1 LVSIQAW
8 FSLRLMRGVIE
19 KSTWEGGTMLTYILM
34 LLVILSACI
43 HIRAEYRGPRQ
54 HIYIFKPLTMVFIW
68 LIAILGQAASPFYK
82 YMIITGLVFSLA
94 GDVFLM
100 LPSDRFVA
108 GLVAF
113 LIAHFFYSAAFAS
126 EISALI
132 WWPLIPFVIYGIVIY
147 IILVP
152 SLGKL
157 KLPVLIYVVVILIMG
172 CLAWERWSQTGQS
185 GALLASI
192 GAVLFIISDTIL
204 AIDRFRGAFKLSR
217 ALNLTTYFAA
227 QLLIAG
233 SVGTLVF

>member
-1 LVSIQAW
+1 
-8 FSLRLMRGVIE
+8 
-19 KSTWEGGTMLTYILM
+19 MLTYILM
-34 LLVILSACI
+34 LLVMVSASI
-43 HIRAEYRGPRQ
+43 HIRAEYRGPQQ
-54 HIYIFKPLTMVFIW
+54 HIYIFKPLTMVFI
-68 LIAILGQAASPFYK
+68 LLVAILGQATVPFYK
-82 YMIITGLVFSLA
+82 YMIITGLVLSLA

-113 LIAHFFYSAAFAS
+113 LIAHLFYSAAFAS
-126 EISALI
+126 EISALV

-157 KLPVLIYVVVILIMG
+157 KVPVLIYVVVILIMAW
-172 CLAWERWSQTGQS
+172 LAWERWSQTGQN

-204 AIDRFRGAFKLSR
+204 AIDRFRGTFKLSR

-227 QLLIAG
+227 QLLIVG

>member
-1 LVSIQAW
+1 
-8 FSLRLMRGVIE
+8 
-19 KSTWEGGTMLTYILM
+19 MLTYILM
-34 LLVILSACI
+34 LLVIVSAFI

-54 HIYIFKPLTMVFIW
+54 QIYIFKPLTMVFIL
-68 LIAILGQAASPFYK
+68 LIAFLGQAASPFYK
-82 YMIITGLVFSLA
+82 YMIITGLLFSLA
-94 GDVFLM
+94 GDIFLM
-100 LPSDRFVA
+100 LPTDRFVA

-113 LIAHFFYSAAFAS
+113 LLAHLFYIAAFAS

-147 IILVP
+147 IILAS

-157 KLPVLIYVVVILIMG
+157 KVPVLIYVVVILIMAW
-172 CLAWERWSQTGQS
+172 LAWERWIKTGQD

-204 AIDRFRGAFKLSR
+204 ALDRFRGTFKLAR
-217 ALNLTTYFAA
+217 ASNLTTYFAA

-233 SVGTLVF
+233 SIGALVF